1 MRKFS
6 ILLGLLVSL
15 SAFTGA
21 NAQQPLQ
28 ADLNPA
34 LYAPNVTYYD
44 AGSGQNFYYDSAT
57 GQFMITGQATAP
69 AMTTTNAAVTPTS
82 ATVALVTNA
91 AGYGTGIDYAACYA
105 KAAQIARGGVL
116 SHLGYVVGA
125 FEGIGM
131 GGSPNCDTCVPGSA
145 MTLSGDA
152 SVQGANGL
160 WYRVRAWR

>member
-1 MRKFS
+1 MSKFS
-6 ILLGLLVSL
+6 PLLLLLVVGLATS
-15 SAFTGA
+15 SA

-34 LYAPNVTYYD
+34 LYTPGVTYYD

-57 GQFMITGQATAP
+57 GQFLITGQAAAP
-69 AMTTTNAAVTPTS
+69 VTMTPTNAAVQ
-82 ATVALVTNA
+82 TVANM
-91 AGYGTGIDYAACYA
+91 AGYGAGIDYAACYA

-131 GGSPNCDTCVPGSA
+131 GGSPDCATCLPPTG